1 MSVRHLFKL
10 KTFIIFCGIS
20 FSFFQANAQ
29 GRDTLVLSLSQL
41 ETRFISNN
49 LRLIAQQ
56 YNIDKVNAET
66 ITAKLF
72 PNPVLSFSNGLY
84 SKSPDTNA
92 FSQQT
97 YSFSQLLL
105 TAGKRNKAI
114 QLSKINLENAKN
126 DFFDLLRTLR
136 YSLRIDFFSLY
147 SLEESIGLYK
157 KEIKALEKTHTA
169 FKILYQKGNVS
180 QKELLRIQS
189 LMYALQAEQVNLMSQ
204 ANALQGELRQ
214 LIRADKQE
222 IIKPNISFG
231 LIDSVNITKISY
243 QRLLDS
249 ALLNRQD
256 LKLARS
262 NISYAAL
269 NLKLQKAMAYPDVTL
284 SLNYDKKAGY
294 GLKYFSG
301 GIAFGLPFFNRNQGN
316 IRLAR
321 IAADQSKI
329 LLQDKQN
336 SIENE
341 ILSGYDDAVKFESVY
356 HTIDPKF
363 KGDYDQLI
371 REVYKN
377 YEKRNIS
384 LVEFLDLYTSFK
396 ANVIQMNNLQLQ
408 RRISLEKL
416 NFLTA
421 SDFFIP

>member
-20 FSFFQANAQ
+20 FSCFQANAQ

-41 ETRFISNN
+41 ETRFINNN

-126 DFFDLLRTLR
+126 DFFDLLRTLK

-147 SLEESIGLYK
+147 SLEESIALYK

-189 LMYALQAEQVNLMSQ
+189 LMYALQAEHVNLMSQ

-262 NISYAAL
+262 SDA
-269 NLKLQKAMAYPDVTL
+269 QSRRDVTYYSRADINVVSASYIKMRDITL
-284 SLNYDKKAGY
+284 SYSLPSLWIKK
-294 GLKYFSG
+294 LKADQVTLRAQVSNIMLWKANND
-301 GIAFGLPFFNRNQGN
+301 GIDPEFQEASLAFRNLRINQGSVSFGLN
-316 IRLAR
+316 
-321 IAADQSKI
+321 
-329 LLQDKQN
+329 
-336 SIENE
+336 
-341 ILSGYDDAVKFESVY
+341 VKF
-356 HTIDPKF
+356 
-363 KGDYDQLI
+363 
-371 REVYKN
+371 
-377 YEKRNIS
+377 
-384 LVEFLDLYTSFK
+384 
-396 ANVIQMNNLQLQ
+396 
-408 RRISLEKL
+408 
-416 NFLTA
+416 
-421 SDFFIP
+421 